1 MLGMEAPQYK
11 VGVIY
16 EPSDHLREQAEGLG
30 VDSAALMRDYLS
42 ISIPKQES
50 GESILPSAEQ
60 GSGGLI
66 VAVGDMANNII
77 GTSVEDAELARKLGL
92 PEGYKFN
99 GGLFASHSLRRW
111 MAYQRDTGVQLI
123 EQANQHLRGLYKKFG
138 MESRVFTDA
147 AARFTGCLAHMHSG
161 PDTDGHTIFTAV
173 GDVKVWA
180 NGEHVA
186 GVTEKEIDALK
197 EKLVNELTGIVW
209 SSPVG
214 DVEHTIRKFADRV
227 GLDNATIEEFKG
239 RIFSARELPP
249 AEQGRQVIYR
259 PVDDLITPWQIRTL
273 QNPTQDSDSTL
284 YYGAVDG
291 TSTPQQFIQVRAIPT
306 GDIDTV
312 VIATDGLKPTDESVR
327 SLDDLTPTNVEYG
340 EQTAV
345 ALRRVR

>member
-1 MLGMEAPQYK
+1 MKAPQYEAE
-11 VGVIY
+11 VTY
-16 EPSDHLREQAEGLG
+16 EPSNHLRKQAERLG

-42 ISIPKQES
+42 IPKQEP

-60 GSGGLI
+60 RSGGLV

-138 MESRVFTDA
+138 MESRVLTDA

-214 DVEHTIRKFADRV
+214 DVEHTIREFADRV
-227 GLDNATIEEFKG
+227 GLDNATIEEFKE

-249 AEQGRQVIYR
+249 AEQDRQVIYR

-312 VIATDGLKPTDESVR
+312 VIATDGLKPINASVR
-327 SLDDLTPTNVEYG
+327 SLDDLAPTNVEYG